1 MNWTPHPPL
10 SRYVPLHKAAHRSFC
25 RSLKVFAMSVLGS
38 TSSDRYLPSTSGDG
52 AYKSLLLWV
61 WV

>member
-10 SRYVPLHKAAHRSFC
+10 PRRREERIKVEENVDNE
-25 RSLKVFAMSVLGS
+25 LKLFAMRSVRYSS
-38 TSSDRYLPSTSGDG
+38 TSSDRYFLSTSGNG

-61 WV
+61 